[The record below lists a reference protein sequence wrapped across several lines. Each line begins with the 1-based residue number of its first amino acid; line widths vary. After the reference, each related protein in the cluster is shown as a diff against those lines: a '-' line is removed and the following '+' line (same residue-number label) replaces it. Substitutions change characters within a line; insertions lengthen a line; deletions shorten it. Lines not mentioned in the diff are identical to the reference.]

1 MHLRNDRDEHHSL
14 ASRSSQNARS
24 PSVSAMKH
32 TDCVSYPTPRLG
44 QAHCL
49 GPPCHA
55 CLAVPTLSSHPVLCC
70 ELPPLQIHTN
80 MPIGT
85 SPPPPCSSI
94 SPHCWMLLSPHFIS
108 AAILPQRSLP
118 SNSPN
123 VASHHRLPAATVIG
137 SCLIL
142 LFLAKCIFVTYI

>member
-32 TDCVSYPTPRLG
+32 TDCVSYPTPRLV

-70 ELPPLQIHTN
+70 ELPPLQIHTIL
-80 MPIGT
+80 PIGT

-94 SPHCWMLLSPHFIS
+94 SPHCWMLLSPHTS
-108 AAILPQRSLP
+108 SQRP
-118 SNSPN
+118 SFPRE
-123 VASHHRLPAATVIG
+123 A
-137 SCLIL
+137 
-142 LFLAKCIFVTYI
+142 FLATHQTWPPTTACRQPL